1 MAFKRVPQKF
11 NASINKVV
19 VGTGDKTITLG
30 GENVLPF
37 YTFDAPIENKPKVGI
52 MISDTGLDKTLPGIA
67 AFYGDAESLV
77 DVAKKAVT
85 AEGADFLAIQLAS
98 ANPDEQDASP
108 EDCAAACKAV
118 ADAVDMPIAVIGCGN
133 RDKDAKVFDK
143 VAEALSG
150 KNVMILSAREENYK
164 NVVASAGLAYGQKI
178 GAESAVD
185 INLAKQL
192 NTVITQ
198 MGFSGENVV
207 MNVGTAAAG
216 YGYEYVASTLDRIT
230 AAALGQN
237 DTQLQMPIVTPV
249 ATETWNVKECIATEE
264 EAPDWG
270 SREQRVID
278 MEVITATADLAAG
291 SNAVIVKHPASVV
304 VLSKLVNELI

>member
-1 MAFKRVPQKF
+1 
-11 NASINKVV
+11 
-19 VGTGDKTITLG
+19 
-30 GENVLPF
+30 
-37 YTFDAPIENKPKVGI
+37 
-52 MISDTGLDKTLPGIA
+52 
-67 AFYGDAESLV
+67 
-77 DVAKKAVT
+77 
-85 AEGADFLAIQLAS
+85 
-98 ANPDEQDASP
+98 
-108 EDCAAACKAV
+108 
-118 ADAVDMPIAVIGCGN
+118 MPIAVIGCGN

-291 SNAVIVKHPASVV
+291 SNAVIVKHPASVA

>member
-98 ANPDEQDASP
+98 ANPDGLEWALFGNAEEGYSENMALDE
-108 EDCAAACKAV
+108 EDYGVKSGA
-118 ADAVDMPIAVIGCGN
+118 ADA
-133 RDKDAKVFDK
+133 
-143 VAEALSG
+143 
-150 KNVMILSAREENYK
+150 
-164 NVVASAGLAYGQKI
+164 
-178 GAESAVD
+178 
-185 INLAKQL
+185 
-192 NTVITQ
+192 
-198 MGFSGENVV
+198 
-207 MNVGTAAAG
+207 
-216 YGYEYVASTLDRIT
+216 
-230 AAALGQN
+230 AAALQEKTAFLPDYAFADSDSAAG
-237 DTQLQMPIVTPV
+237 TTVSGLVGSVMV
-249 ATETWNVKECIATEE
+249 AA
-264 EAPDWG
+264 
-270 SREQRVID
+270 
-278 MEVITATADLAAG
+278 LAA
-291 SNAVIVKHPASVV
+291 VIALAGGFFRRKKQAGT
-304 VLSKLVNELI
+304 KAQ